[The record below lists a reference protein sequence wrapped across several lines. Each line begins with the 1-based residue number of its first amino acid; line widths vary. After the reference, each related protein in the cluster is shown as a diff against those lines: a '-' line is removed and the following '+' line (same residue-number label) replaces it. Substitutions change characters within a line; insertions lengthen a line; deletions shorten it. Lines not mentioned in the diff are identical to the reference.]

1 MNDLE
6 ERLRAAFDARARTF
20 EAGPH
25 AWARVMER
33 RPHRR
38 PARWLLAALPV
49 ALLAVFV
56 PVLLNGGLG
65 RNTAT
70 DPEEVYRQ
78 LMRDRTPAGE
88 QVTVDNPAE
97 GKPLRLW
104 FAKGDMGQPELCY
117 ITERADANPYG
128 ACGGMLNA
136 SVSWR
141 GWFEG
146 STVKDGAARALDYGV
161 AHQDVTAVGAVTKSG
176 AKIPATLL
184 RPEGAPFQIWT
195 VTYTTQDPVSK
206 AVFSKPGRADDEIP
220 RSTLTQG
227 LLDTDQQD
235 GKAVELEGGVTVA
248 PYKAKTGR
256 TLIWLRQGE
265 NISRTSLER
274 KYLFKDAPVHHF
286 RTDDQLVGA
295 ARTDVAKLRMTISGR
310 SDVTV
315 DTRPDPW
322 NLGLRLFTIS
332 TRTSADTTYTL
343 VAYDAVGKEIWRTDR
358 SPRQHEPKYGDQ
370 VGGTIILPGTEDF
383 GYGPVRLWFV
393 KSKGEGGGQIM
404 LCNSG
409 GVMYDG
415 RKGGGCGSASFD
427 DPNSFSN
434 GSVDSFLPEPGAT
447 VSYGTAQPEWESVDA
462 VLRDGR
468 RIHGTFVSAPGAP
481 ARVWYVKYPYGTD
494 VAAHVFKVKGRQ
506 LETVYRTSY
515 DCWEAK
521 ALQGRGHALPR
532 GITATLVMD
541 NCVRFWKGAK
551 ELPGAYEPIPGGKLS
566 TMLAPER
573 PLQWGQEKT
582 DWYGFTLPGTAK
594 VTVTLK
600 GGGTATATVE
610 TVPDP
615 WGQGVM
621 LFTGAVPEKE
631 GKQGISWPG
640 MRFTGYDA
648 DGHVMWTYRPG
659 RFPY

>member
-6 ERLRAAFDARARTF
+6 EHLRSALDARARTF
-20 EAGPH
+20 EASPH

-33 RPHRR
+33 TPRR
-38 PARWLLAALPV
+38 PRARWLLAALPA
-49 ALLAVFV
+49 ALLAAFV

-70 DPEEVYRQ
+70 DPDEVYRQ

-88 QVTVDNPAE
+88 QVTVDDPAE
-97 GKPLRLW
+97 GRPLRLW
-104 FAKGDMGQPELCY
+104 FAKGGMGQPELCY

-128 ACGGMLNA
+128 SCGGMLSA
-136 SVSWR
+136 SISR
-141 GWFEG
+141 GGWFEG
-146 STVKDGAARALDYGV
+146 STAKDGAARAMDYGV
-161 AHQDVTAVGAVTKSG
+161 ARQDVTAVGAVTKSG

-195 VTYTTQDPVSK
+195 VTYAAQDPVSK
-206 AVFSKPGRADDEIP
+206 VVFSKPGRADYEMP
-220 RSTLTQG
+220 RSALTHG
-227 LLDTDQQD
+227 RLDADQQE
-235 GKAVELEGGVTVA
+235 GKAVELEGGITVA
-248 PYKAKTGR
+248 PYKTKTGR
-256 TLIWLRQGE
+256 QLVWLRQGE
-265 NISRTSLER
+265 TISRTSLEP
-274 KYLFKDAPVHHF
+274 KYLFQNGPVTYSG
-286 RTDDQLVGA
+286 TDDLFAGV
-295 ARTDVAKLRMTISGR
+295 ARKDVAKLRMVVSGQ
-310 SDVTV
+310 SEVTV

-332 TRTSADTTYTL
+332 TRKSADTAYTL
-343 VAYDAVGKEIWRTDR
+343 VAYDAAGKEIWRTEGT
-358 SPRQHEPKYGDQ
+358 PRADEPNYGDK
-370 VGGTIILPGTEDF
+370 VGGTIVLPGTEDF
-383 GYGPVRLWFV
+383 GYGPVRFWFV
-393 KSKGEGGGQIM
+393 RSKGEPAGQFM
-404 LCNSG
+404 LCHSG
-409 GVMYDG
+409 GVNYDG
-415 RKGGGCGSASFD
+415 RRGGGCGSASFN
-427 DPNSFSN
+427 DPNSFSHS
-434 GSVDSFLPEPGAT
+434 SVDSFRPEPGAT
-447 VSYGTAQPEWESVDA
+447 VSYGTAPPDWESVDA

-468 RIHGTFVSAPGAP
+468 RIHGGFVSAPGAP

-494 VAAHVFKVKGRQ
+494 VAAHVVKVKGRQ
-506 LETVYRTSY
+506 LESVYLTSH

-521 ALQGRGHALPR
+521 APQGRGHPLTR
-532 GITATLVMD
+532 GITAALVMD

-566 TMLAPER
+566 SMLAPER

-600 GGGTATATVE
+600 GGGTATAE

-621 LFTGAVPEKE
+621 LFSGAVPEKA
-631 GKQGISWPG
+631 GRPGITWPG

-648 DGHVMWTYRPG
+648 GGRVVWTYRPG
-659 RFPY
+659 PSPF